1 MENIEQLK
9 ADNVKLTERL
19 NNAAKFFRE
28 QKAQIEA
35 LTKENEEL
43 KGKPKDDYVSPEKWN
58 ALVTEKEDLNEQLKD
73 KDVEIINQKDA
84 LQSCYTQLHDYE
96 IMNDSLNK
104 EKENLNEQLN
114 EYELKLQAS
123 EKSYAELKELHDGD
137 LKRYNELENNYE
149 GLQNKYKDL
158 KDLYDG
164 EINRFNEQQSAYD
177 NSITLLEEKNIK
189 LEKDVYNLETNYEGL
204 QNKYNDLDKEFE
216 SLKNNVDEQENELI
230 KNWRE
235 KYNREVQEKEALKT
249 FIKENYD
256 KFQKYLQELQNELVQ
271 KFKDNSDN
279 NQHPNKSTMVLNSTG
294 NQFMSDAPGLNI

>member
-1 MENIEQLK
+1 METIEQLQEQ
-9 ADNVKLTERL
+9 NSKLQERL

-58 ALVTEKEDLNEQLKD
+58 ALVTEKE
-73 KDVEIINQKDA
+73 
-84 LQSCYTQLHDYE
+84 
-96 IMNDSLNK
+96 SLNK
-104 EKENLNEQLN
+104 QLN
-114 EYELKLQAS
+114 EYELKFQAS
-123 EKSYAELKELHDGD
+123 EKSYEELKELHDGD
-137 LKRYNELENNYE
+137 LKRYNELEGNYE

-164 EINRFNEQQSAYD
+164 EINRFNEQQSTYD

-189 LEKDVYNLETNYEGL
+189 LENDIYELETTFEVL
-204 QNKYNDLDKEFE
+204 QNKYNDLDKVFQA
-216 SLKNNVDEQENELI
+216 LKNNIDERENELI
-230 KNWRE
+230 KDWRE
-235 KYNREVQEKEALKT
+235 KYNIEVQEKEALKT

-256 KFQKYLQELQNELVQ
+256 KFQKYIQELQNELVQ
-271 KFKDNSDN
+271 KFKDNSNN
-279 NQHPNKSTMVLNSTG
+279 NQHPNKSIMVLNSTG